1 MVTVITTVEEELL
14 QNTQPNSGD
23 HRSFLEE
30 VAYGLNLK

>member
-1 MVTVITTVEEELL
+1 MVTVINTVEELL

-23 HRSFLEE
+23 HGSFLEE

>member
-1 MVTVITTVEEELL
+1 MVTVINTVEELL